1 MTTNTGTP
9 TPILDGLILGGAVY
23 VSVHDELVGIAS
35 DGVEVNLGNVHN
47 KPLAEAYLT
56 DHPTPDTW

>member
-1 MTTNTGTP
+1 MNIP

-23 VSVHDELVGIAS
+23 VSEHDELIGIAA
-35 DGVEVNLGNVHN
+35 DGVEVHIGNVHD
-47 KPLAEAYLT
+47 KPAAERYLA